1 MSFVP
6 PLASMA
12 AVRPVFMIIM
22 GLSLMI
28 FAWRLA
34 RTTHGWTS
42 RWLVG
47 GALLLGF
54 GYALLLPMTL
64 AGGHFHG
71 DAANAAAWDVVKTV
85 TMNLGWLALGI
96 GLVLHAQVFQRVA
109 ARP

>member
-12 AVRPVFMIIM
+12 AVRPVFMIVM

-54 GYALLLPMTL
+54 GYALLLPMTM
-64 AGGHFHG
+64 ARGHVHG
-71 DAANAAAWDVVKTV
+71 DATNAIAWDVVKTV
-85 TMNLGWLALGI
+85 TMNVGWLSLGI
-96 GLVLHAQVFQRVA
+96 GLARHARIFQRVA
-109 ARP
+109 ARH